1 VRQFLATFFFTLL
14 ALCLLFVIIDLFERL
29 DMFIDRGVTAIQ
41 LVQYYLV
48 YLPFIAKLIIP
59 IATLLASLFSV
70 GRLSTNNEITA
81 MRAAGQSG
89 ARFLAPFVIMA
100 LMISVGQIY
109 FNGWV
114 VPAAVSIRL
123 DMERKVLQEAAG
135 GSLFNLYFRD
145 QPTRNVVIEYYDKEA
160 RSARNVAIEEFGSV
174 ESPRLQWRIDAPTM
188 RWDTVRTCWVAD
200 SAMRKRFEGD
210 SVLIDKLVKADLPFT
225 IRHDQIVS
233 LQRDQKE
240 LSFTEIPGYIET
252 LKAGGKDTQRQEIE
266 YYAGWAF
273 PFSNLIVVLIAV
285 PFASVRRK
293 GGIAVN
299 IAAAMTLAFAYIAF
313 TEINQAVGTSMRLSP
328 ILVGWSAN
336 VAFSLLALANLL
348 LQRR

>member
-1 VRQFLATFFFTLL
+1 MILFRYVVRQFLATFFFTLL

-29 DMFIDRGVTAIQ
+29 DMFIDRGVAAVQ
-41 LVQYYLV
+41 LVKYYLV

-81 MRAAGQSG
+81 MRASGQSG

-114 VPAAVSIRL
+114 VPAAVGIRL

-160 RSARNVAIEEFGSV
+160 RTARNVAIEEFGSV

-200 SAMRKRFEGD
+200 SAMRN
-210 SVLIDKLVKADLPFT
+210 LV
-225 IRHDQIVS
+225 
-233 LQRDQKE
+233 
-240 LSFTEIPGYIET
+240 
-252 LKAGGKDTQRQEIE
+252 
-266 YYAGWAF
+266 
-273 PFSNLIVVLIAV
+273 
-285 PFASVRRK
+285 
-293 GGIAVN
+293 
-299 IAAAMTLAFAYIAF
+299 
-313 TEINQAVGTSMRLSP
+313 
-328 ILVGWSAN
+328 
-336 VAFSLLALANLL
+336 
-348 LQRR
+348 